1 MTPTTPDPANT
12 IPGFFE
18 ALTAILTTLFV
29 FFSDFFRQG
38 LAAFLF

>member
-1 MTPTTPDPANT
+1 MTPTDS
-12 IPGFFE
+12 IQGFFE

-29 FFSDFFRQG
+29 FFTDFFRQG